1 MGRGTGWGR
10 LYSIKHRSKLIP
22 PRNEARSTQA
32 HTVKDNFLDVAGE
45 VGAPGPL
52 AELPGSAPGKGG
64 CVPKCSIVNG
74 WTHSH

>member
-45 VGAPGPL
+45 VGAPGHWQNSQ
-52 AELPGSAPGKGG
+52 A
-64 CVPKCSIVNG
+64 VPQAMGAVSPNV
-74 WTHSH
+74 HL

>member
-22 PRNEARSTQA
+22 SRNEARSTQALA

-45 VGAPGPL
+45 VVARGHWQNSQA
-52 AELPGSAPGKGG
+52 
-64 CVPKCSIVNG
+64 VPQARGTVSPNA
-74 WTHSH
+74 HL